1 MLKKLT
7 LRTLAFTFA
16 LALASSL
23 TQLSGCDVKKIEELE
38 EGVATE
44 ADVRAKFGEPAATY
58 LEDNGAKTYEYP
70 RQPEGQRNYM
80 ITIGPD
86 GKMSALKQVLKA
98 DTFAKVQAGLDKVQV
113 RRLLGRPAKTQ
124 TFALKP
130 DEELWDWR
138 YLDGQ
143 QAKVFSATF
152 DKDGFVSKT
161 AAVNDPR
168 ENNVGGN

>member
-7 LRTLAFTFA
+7 LA
-16 LALASSL
+16 LLTAALSL
-23 TQLSGCDVKKIEELE
+23 TQLAGCDVKKIEELE

-58 LEDNGAKTYEYP
+58 LEENGSKTYEYP
-70 RQPEGQRNYM
+70 RQPEGHRNYM

-86 GKMSALKQVLKA
+86 GKMSALKQVLKP

-124 TFALKP
+124 IFALKK
-130 DEELWDWR
+130 DEEIWDWN

-152 DKDGFVSKT
+152 DKDGFVMKT
-161 AAVNDPR
+161 ASINDPR
-168 ENNVGGN
+168 ENKVGGN

>member
-7 LRTLAFTFA
+7 LALLAFA
-16 LALASSL
+16 LCLSQLA
-23 TQLSGCDVKKIEELE
+23 GCDVKKIEELE

-58 LEDNGAKTYEYP
+58 LEENGSKTYEYP
-70 RQPEGQRNYM
+70 RQPEGHRNYM

-86 GKMSALKQVLKA
+86 GKMSALKQVLKP
-98 DTFAKVQAGLDKVQV
+98 DTFAKVQSGLDKVQV

-124 TFALKP
+124 IFALKK
-130 DEELWDWR
+130 DEEIWDWR

-152 DKDGFVSKT
+152 DKDGFVTKT
-161 AAVNDPR
+161 AAINDPS
-168 ENNVGGN
+168 ENKVGGN